1 MGVYFII
8 KAILIYFWRIKM
20 SKLDDFLDMA
30 DVSEIRETI
39 KETVNGKEFEFIIRP
54 LTQEEHSEFQK
65 RANTIKGKNIT
76 FDLGKYNKLVLDA
89 CIVEPDFAD
98 EKFLNKVKCNSA
110 SEFLNK
116 KFPAGVL
123 TDIAEKIQTLSGF
136 ETLEAD
142 IENAKN

>member
-1 MGVYFII
+1 
-8 KAILIYFWRIKM
+8 M

-39 KETVNGKEFEFIIRP
+39 KETVNGKEFEFTIRP